1 MMRRPPRS
9 TRTDTLVPYTT
20 LFRSCLCAHRSLSL
34 RDSEALQ
41 AEGADG
47 VAAQEL
53 PDLLVGDA
61 GLGADVVGHL
71 LRVREGAVGVGVVGL
86 EADLVHA
93 DEVAV
98 PQAGLVVEDAAVDLV
113 VDVACRLV
121 RQRD

>member
-1 MMRRPPRS
+1 MRIS
-9 TRTDTLVPYTT
+9 NWSADVCSSDL
-20 LFRSCLCAHRSLSL
+20 HRSLSL

-53 PDLLVGDA
+53 PDLLVGEA

-71 LRVREGAVGVGVVGL
+71 LRVREGAVDVGVVGL

-98 PQAGLVVEDAAVDLV
+98 PQAGLVVDDAAVDPSIGRATCRGRVCQYVLV
-113 VDVACRLV
+113 LV
-121 RQRD
+121 